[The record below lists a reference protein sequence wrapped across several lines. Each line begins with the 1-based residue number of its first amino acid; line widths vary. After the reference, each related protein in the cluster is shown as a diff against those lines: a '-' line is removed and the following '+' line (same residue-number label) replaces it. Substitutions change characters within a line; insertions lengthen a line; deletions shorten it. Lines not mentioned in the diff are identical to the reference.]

1 MLYLFR
7 FFFLLFLLFLLF
19 VSQDFNSTLI
29 FIHQSFS
36 TVSFHYLSVG
46 INHRGFFFLLVVF
59 KILSFESFWRFKYLW
74 CTPQDLNIQRD
85 EHTWC
90 ESAKIF
96 LLSNYSVTHMWFK
109 PLPSI
114 GTAEKNPLEEKPNP
128 QSYEKISIILCH
140 ISSSYGLNRR
150 TDWTLWLWLVISAQ
164 FIWSR
169 P

>member
-1 MLYLFR
+1 MLVNIIMTFSHPWKELKLR
-7 FFFLLFLLFLLF
+7 PLVSMFFFFFFAF
-19 VSQDFNSTLI
+19 VSQDFISTLL

-36 TVSFHYLSVG
+36 TVSFHYLSDG
-46 INHRGFFFLLVVF
+46 INHRGFFFLFVVF

-96 LLSNYSVTHMWFK
+96 LLSNYSVTHTWFK

-114 GTAEKNPLEEKPNP
+114 GTP
-128 QSYEKISIILCH
+128 EKIHWKKSLTH
-140 ISSSYGLNRR
+140 KRK
-150 TDWTLWLWLVISAQ
+150 LWENK
-164 FIWSR
+164 
-169 P
+169 